1 MKKSIECSIV
11 RDLLPS
17 FIDHVTSSESN
28 EIIQA
33 VTNNFYLQQIN
44 ILRSWSYAVKG

>member
-33 VTNNFYLQQIN
+33 VTNNFYLQQPIFG
-44 ILRSWSYAVKG
+44 SSQVQCQ